1 MGDEEDE
8 DEDDIGRSL
17 SLGPLAAGDG
27 GHVGA
32 TQPG

>member
-1 MGDEEDE
+1 MGDEDEED
-8 DEDDIGRSL
+8 DDDIGRSL
-17 SLGPLAAGDG
+17 SLGPLAVGVG